1 MEAGPRGIIRPPFP
15 WVIYL
20 TIPDAFRMGD
30 RFTKYA
36 IPAHRPPFPMNIALV
51 GTGQMGQAVA
61 SLAPERGHEVVA
73 RFDSDQPLGDAAPDA
88 LAAADVAVD
97 FSLPAV
103 ALEHVRRYCTWQQ
116 PAVVGTTGWY
126 DALDDVRGWVADH
139 DASLLYAPNFSL
151 GIAVLKRALDS
162 VAPLVD
168 AIPDFDAYVHEM
180 HHTHKV
186 DSPSGTAA
194 MLAQRLVDGL
204 ARKSHVETETQHQ
217 RIDPEAVHVTATRAG
232 DAFGEHTVGFDS
244 AFDRVELSHRAKGRR
259 GFALGAL
266 RSAEWLVGRTGLY
279 TLDDVLDDW
288 LE

>member
-1 MEAGPRGIIRPPFP
+1 M
-15 WVIYL
+15 IYL

>member
-1 MEAGPRGIIRPPFP
+1 
-15 WVIYL
+15 
-20 TIPDAFRMGD
+20 
-30 RFTKYA
+30 
-36 IPAHRPPFPMNIALV
+36 MNIALV

-61 SLAPERGHEVVA
+61 ALAPERGHDIVT
-73 RFDSDQPLGDAAPDA
+73 RFSSDRPLADAAPET

-116 PAVVGTTGWY
+116 PAVIGTTGWY
-126 DALDDVRGWVADH
+126 GALDDVKTWVADH
-139 DASLLYAPNFSL
+139 DAALLYAPNFSL
-151 GIAVLKRALDS
+151 GVAVLKRALAS
-162 VAPLVD
+162 VAPLID
-168 AIPDFDAYVHEM
+168 AIPDFDAFVHEL

-186 DSPSGTAA
+186 DSPSGTAE
-194 MLAQRLVDGL
+194 MLAEVLVDRI
-204 ARKSHVETETQHQ
+204 ARKSHVETEAQHQ
-217 RIDPEAVHVTATRAG
+217 RIDAEALHVTSTRAG
-232 DAFGEHTVGFDS
+232 TAFGEHTVGFDS